1 MSDSL
6 TSLPDDLAQLQQQ
19 LTEFRSTHRVR
30 SRLPESFWA
39 AATEIAACHGVH
51 RTARILHL
59 DYVGLKKRVEQR
71 KRPKPKRNA
80 SHPRPTF
87 VELVAP
93 PAAAVTSCRIEVE
106 ATPGTLRLELPTM
119 EASGLANLIR
129 AFLGH

>member
-1 MSDSL
+1 MNHNL
-6 TSLPDDLAQLQQQ
+6 TSVPDDLAQLQQQ

-39 AATEIAACHGVH
+39 AASEIAARHGVH

-59 DYVGLKKRVEQR
+59 DYVRLKKRVEQR
-71 KRPKPKRNA
+71 KRPKPKHNA
-80 SHPRPTF
+80 SPRRPTF
-87 VELVAP
+87 MELVAP
-93 PAAAVTSCRIEVE
+93 PAAVTSCRIEVE